1 MRRLRAIAQ
10 KPSEP
15 VPPGDVFAILYSQS
29 YALGSELPKLFCQQ
43 KLHRA
48 EKSRGLERVVGG
60 GAGMPSTPVGSVFVC
75 RIFAGMPPIM
85 ERRARDALFRLQ
97 ETIADKT
104 VVPVVRIAYLNFV
117 LAFAHGGGNVNL
129 PRSAPHDA
137 AVNTIDKD
145 VCKTTWKRA
154 KRECDCGIMKL
165 WKYGIV

>member
-1 MRRLRAIAQ
+1 
-10 KPSEP
+10 
-15 VPPGDVFAILYSQS
+15 
-29 YALGSELPKLFCQQ
+29 
-43 KLHRA
+43 
-48 EKSRGLERVVGG
+48 
-60 GAGMPSTPVGSVFVC
+60 
-75 RIFAGMPPIM
+75 M